1 MPAGGQGEQTAQGR
15 RRGRKQEDSVLTGT
29 DGVTCTERGLYA
41 EQQES
46 RNYRGLGGE
55 EVTADLGDSGFRGV
69 GRKHDWAWPREKTR
83 GNIHDARIWRQ
94 RRIQK
99 IKRTFITQ

>member
-1 MPAGGQGEQTAQGR
+1 MPAGGQGEQTAQGQ

-69 GRKHDWAWPREKTR
+69 GESTTGRGHERKQEEASTTHASGDSVAFRK
-83 GNIHDARIWRQ
+83 
-94 RRIQK
+94 
-99 IKRTFITQ
+99 